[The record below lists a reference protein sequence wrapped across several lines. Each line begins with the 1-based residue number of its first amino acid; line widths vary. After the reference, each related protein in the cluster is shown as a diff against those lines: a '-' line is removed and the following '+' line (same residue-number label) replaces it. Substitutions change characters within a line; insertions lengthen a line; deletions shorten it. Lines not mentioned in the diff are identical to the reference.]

1 MNIETMTLKEVETR
15 LAAIAQEVEQDGADL
30 DALETETRALRDRR
44 NALTAAAEKRSA
56 ILQTVAGMTGTPVTH
71 AATTETRSFDR
82 MDMTELLASPEY
94 RSAWVKTMQG
104 KPLTEMEQRAYTTA
118 TTSAGPA
125 IPTAL
130 ADQILSKAKQVAPL
144 LEEITMLYVP
154 GSVKIAVEGATAE
167 ADEHTEN
174 EDQDADEDTLVDV
187 ALTGYEV
194 TKYLLVSKSVDRM
207 AIPDFERYIV
217 DTIGEALA
225 IKLVKRIIYGTGTS
239 QATGVDKANTWTA
252 DNSVTV
258 AAAGSLT
265 AANVL
270 ALIGL
275 LPGGYDR
282 NAKFLMSKKTL
293 FSDFLPLQD
302 KSKNDIVTLQG
313 GTYYV
318 QGYPVMLDDS
328 VTLHEA
334 FLGDFKR
341 YVGNLSEAPNVVKG
355 LLLRKNS
362 YEYLGSCVFDGKPA
376 LGEAFRKLI
385 KASE

>member
-44 NALTAAAEKRSA
+44 AVLTAAAEKRSA
-56 ILQTVAGMTGTPVTH
+56 ILQTVAGMTGTPVTP

-82 MDMTELLASPEY
+82 MEQDELLASPEY

-104 KPLTEMEQRAYTTA
+104 KPLTDVEQRAYTTA

-154 GSVKIAVEGATAE
+154 GAVKIAVEGATAE
-167 ADEHTEN
+167 ADDHTEN
-174 EDQDADEDTLVDV
+174 ADQDADEDTLVDV

-194 TKYLLVSKSVDRM
+194 TKYLLVSKSVNRM
-207 AIPDFERYIV
+207 AIPDFERYLI

-225 IKLVKRIIYGTGTS
+225 IKLVKRIIYGTGS
-239 QATGVDKANTWTA
+239 GQATGVDKANTWDG

-293 FSDFLPLQD
+293 FGDFLPLQD

-328 VTLHEA
+328 VMLHEA
-334 FLGDFKR
+334 FLGDFRR
-341 YVGNLSEAPNVVKG
+341 YVGNMSEAPNVTSD

-376 LGEAFRKLI
+376 LGEAFVKLT